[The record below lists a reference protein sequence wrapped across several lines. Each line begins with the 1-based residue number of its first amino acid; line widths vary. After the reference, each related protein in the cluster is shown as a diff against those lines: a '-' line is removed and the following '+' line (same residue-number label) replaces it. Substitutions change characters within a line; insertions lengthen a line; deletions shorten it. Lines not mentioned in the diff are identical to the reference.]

1 MKIQREFSKQKGAA
15 LAEFAVAAGFV
26 FVPLMILTMLMG
38 KQIQAKHHYEQALRY
53 AAWER
58 TVWFSQQPKHRPP
71 GVVVPVKSDVEIGR
85 EVQARML
92 SDRNALIKSNHRTG
106 QVAEQLDPIL
116 YWNEHSSQTYKPRLT
131 KVQQS
136 ANAEYVKNVEVN
148 EKMPGAA
155 GRGVDTV
162 INNLE
167 RLTSFSVETKGL
179 YRSKVTMDLTD
190 IDWIKEFKSAQGQA
204 LDLRVDRS
212 VQNNVSDKPRQLM
225 LLADGWNMG
234 GPEATKSQVKSLVLT
249 SLLDNAAIR
258 TAQSIAGWIPFAKE
272 LGPNYL
278 ELGKVDPDVV
288 PSHRLGNFPR

>member
-1 MKIQREFSKQKGAA
+1 MKIQRGFSKQAGAT
-15 LAEFAVAAGFV
+15 LTEFAIVASFV
-26 FVPLMILTMLMG
+26 FVPAMLLTMLMG

-58 TVWFSQQPKHRPP
+58 TVWFAQQPKHRPP
-71 GVVVPVKSDVEIGR
+71 GVTVPVKSDVEIGR
-85 EVQARML
+85 EIQARML
-92 SDRNALIKSNHRTG
+92 SDRKALIKSNHRTG
-106 QVAEQLDPIL
+106 QVAETMDPIL
-116 YWNEHSSQTYKPRLT
+116 YWKDYQTQAYKPRLA
-131 KVQQS
+131 KLQQ
-136 ANAEYVKNVEVN
+136 ANNAEYVKNTERN
-148 EKMPGAA
+148 EKMPGVA
-155 GRGVDTV
+155 GNGVDAT
-162 INNLE
+162 IDALKG
-167 RLTSFSVETKGL
+167 LTGFSVETNGL

-190 IDWIKEFKSAQGQA
+190 IDWMKEFKTNNTA

-212 VQNNVSDKPRQLM
+212 VQGGQSNRERQLM

-234 GPEATKSQVKSLVLT
+234 GRESTKSQVKSLVLT

-288 PSHRLGNFPR
+288 PSHRLGTFPR

>member
-1 MKIQREFSKQKGAA
+1 MKIQREFSRQKGAA

-58 TVWFSQQPKHRPP
+58 TVWFAQQPKHRPP
-71 GVVVPVKSDVEIGR
+71 GVIVPVKSDVEIGR

-92 SDRNALIKSNHRTG
+92 SDRSALIKSNQRTG
-106 QVAEQLDPIL
+106 QVAEKMDPIL
-116 YWNEHSSQTYKPRLT
+116 YWNEHSSQTYKPRLA
-131 KVQQS
+131 KVQQ
-136 ANAEYVKNVEVN
+136 ANNAEYVKNVEVN

-234 GPEATKSQVKSLVLT
+234 GPDSTKSQVKSLVLT

>member
-1 MKIQREFSKQKGAA
+1 MKIQQGFSRQDGAT
-15 LAEFAVAAGFV
+15 LTEFAMVASFV
-26 FVPLMILTMLMG
+26 FVPMIVLTMLMG

-53 AAWER
+53 AAFER
-58 TVWFSQQPKHRPP
+58 TVWFAQQPKHRPP
-71 GVVVPVKSDVEIGR
+71 GVTVPVKSDVEIGR
-85 EVQARML
+85 EIQARML

-106 QVAEQLDPIL
+106 QVAEKMDPIL
-116 YWNEHSSQTYKPRLT
+116 YWKDYQSQTYKPRLA
-131 KVQQS
+131 KLSQ
-136 ANAEYVKNVEVN
+136 ANNAEYVKNTENN
-148 EKMPGAA
+148 EKVPGVA
-155 GRGVDTV
+155 GNGVDATIDV
-162 INNLE
+162 LKG
-167 RLTSFSVETKGL
+167 LTGFSVQTNGL

-190 IDWIKEFKSAQGQA
+190 IDWIKEFKSQNNQA

-212 VQNNVSDKPRQLM
+212 VQNNVSNKERQLM

-234 GPEATKSQVKSLVLT
+234 GRESTKSQVKSLVLT